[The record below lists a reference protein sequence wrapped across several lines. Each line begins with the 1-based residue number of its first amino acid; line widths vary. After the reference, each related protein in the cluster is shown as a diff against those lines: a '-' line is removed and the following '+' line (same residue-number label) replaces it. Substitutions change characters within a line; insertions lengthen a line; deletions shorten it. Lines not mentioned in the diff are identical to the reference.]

1 MAGLVPIPAFAPP
14 TCLWATRRAGCL
26 AAAAAPF
33 VHPAGLRHGV
43 AAATAAAAPVI
54 VASMERRSLTMA
66 AAGGPSAA
74 GPVSPSADVAV
85 PPPAARLPDAPL
97 PALEVF
103 ACPTCGA
110 PIADPTTMAVAASA
124 PAGGVGRRRRRVA
137 LAAPPVAGVPTCG
150 SCGTTFPS
158 TADYTD
164 MTPAAGRVQRTY
176 SSGANDTGMAG
187 GQGRALQTAAAI
199 VAALTQPPK
208 QGLFQSP
215 VVSYLYERGWRDN
228 FEVAGAPG
236 PAAEAAAAAAWFAA
250 APVSDPATGRLVV
263 DVSCG
268 SGVVSRLLA
277 ASPEVGR
284 LLALDLSA
292 AMLSEAAARGRRGG
306 RGRTAASDFTR
317 LRADVSA
324 LPLRTGSVDA
334 VHAGAALHCWPVVQD
349 GLAEAARVLVPG
361 GRMVATT
368 FLNRGG
374 SAPRR
379 RWPPSWLPAGSA
391 LYRFFGP
398 DELERL
404 FIAAGFVN
412 VTVEVLGWYAIVRA
426 IKPE

>member
-1 MAGLVPIPAFAPP
+1 MTCLVPLPAFTPP
-14 TCLWATRRAGCL
+14 TCLLAARRAGGL
-26 AAAAAPF
+26 AAAAASPF
-33 VHPAGLRHGV
+33 VRPPCRRNGGAAGAAAPTV
-43 AAATAAAAPVI
+43 AAA
-54 VASMERRSLTMA
+54 SRRLSTVM
-66 AAGGPSAA
+66 AA
-74 GPVSPSADVAV
+74 GPVGPAAGVAP
-85 PPPAARLPDAPL
+85 PPPAAPRPVEGPP
-97 PALEVF
+97 PALEVY

-110 PIADPTTMAVAASA
+110 HVADPSTMAVAAAVA
-124 PAGGVGRRRRRVA
+124 PAGTAGRRRRDVAPATARVA
-137 LAAPPVAGVPTCG
+137 VVPACG

-164 MTPAAGRVQRTY
+164 MTPAAGRVQQA
-176 SSGANDTGMAG
+176 SPSGADGSGTAG
-187 GQGRALQTAAAI
+187 AQGRALRVAAAI
-199 VAALTQPPK
+199 AATLTQPPK

-215 VVSYLYERGWRDN
+215 LVSFLYERGWRDN
-228 FEVAGAPG
+228 FAVAGAPG

-250 APVSDPATGRLVV
+250 APVSDPSVGRLVV

-284 LLALDLSA
+284 LLAMDLSA
-292 AMLSEAAARGRRGG
+292 AMLGEAAARGRRGG
-306 RGRTAASDFTR
+306 RGAAAAAAAVDFTR
-317 LRADVSA
+317 IRADVSA

-334 VHAGAALHCWPVVQD
+334 IHAGAALHCWPVVQD
-349 GLAEAARVLVPG
+349 GLAEAERVLVPG

-374 SAPRR
+374 TSPRG

-404 FIAAGFVN
+404 FVAAGFVN